1 MDTIT
6 LDASLSLRPVTP
18 ADERALVQLVDDARR
33 QADPLLPWWTEQP
46 TDADARR
53 WSRRNDVGDD
63 RWLVVR
69 RDETIGSAG
78 VGAGRTPG
86 EGVLSCWLAPRFD
99 DFATRERVCE
109 TLVARA
115 FGALGYERLHFVCG
129 EDDQQSVAL
138 AGQLGFAVEQR
149 EQEPALYVSGGYRT
163 VLTFVLGRGDW
174 RPRAGE
180 AE

>member
-1 MDTIT
+1 MVDAGLT
-6 LDASLSLRPVTP
+6 LRRPTPGDAAT
-18 ADERALVQLVDDARR
+18 LVRLVDEARR
-33 QADPLLPWWTEQP
+33 RADPLLPWWTEQP

-53 WSRRNDVGDD
+53 WCRRGGAGDD

-86 EGVLSCWLAPRFD
+86 EGVLSCWLAARFD

-109 TLVARA
+109 ALVARA
-115 FGALGYERLHFVCG
+115 FGALRYERLHFLCG

-138 AGQLGFAVEQR
+138 AGQLGFAVEHR

-163 VLTFVLGRGDW
+163 ALTFVLQRADW
-174 RPRAGE
+174 RSRRARVE
-180 AE
+180 